1 VTPELDKTLEQFQE
15 QGYVV
20 LEQFITPELAAEL
33 NAIVLGLAEHE
44 RKVGK
49 AHLYG
54 ALYGCEPA
62 LLQRVW
68 GLVMKAHCFRE
79 LIDQEILFELMER
92 IFDRDTPHQKAFISS
107 FQANIVRPGG
117 AAQNIHIDTPVPN
130 PLPQWEMK
138 ANTIWALNDFTELNG
153 ATGIV
158 PKSHRLRFKPD
169 KRIFEH
175 PEEVQI
181 LLKAGDL
188 LVTSGYLWHRS
199 HANRSMQPRVALLGS
214 FAASFA
220 REIAT
225 EENYSLIM
233 SEAQKASLS
242 NRLRAMLGI
251 SHGLKFNSF

>member
-1 VTPELDKTLEQFQE
+1 MAGELDKTLEQFQE

-20 LEQFITPELAAEL
+20 LEQFIAPELAEEL

-79 LIDQEILFELMER
+79 LIDQKILFDLMER

-107 FQANIVRPGG
+107 FQANIVWPGG

-153 ATGIV
+153 ATGLV
-158 PKSHRLRFKPD
+158 PKSHRLGFKPE
-169 KRIFEH
+169 KQIFQH
-175 PEEVQI
+175 PDEVQV

-199 HANRSMQPRVALLGS
+199 HSNRSEQPRVALLGS

-233 SEAQKASLS
+233 SDAQKASLS